1 MSGLSAG
8 CMIHMDWQS
17 TAEGE
22 TILQN
27 FYNPHSS
34 GRKLFGLLEK
44 PTIPMNIEEVS
55 YKLFFVGKSGIG
67 KSLTI
72 ARFAGINSPPSYLET
87 AGIQKTN
94 ILWPVKIWEK
104 IILFKLQCWDVGEN
118 SLKKY
123 SHILPSCKNR
133 ADGIVFVFSFMDRS
147 SFNDLI
153 PNINKM
159 TKDDPSHPAITIIG
173 SRYNPAMNMEVTLA
187 ETRELELKYRIP
199 VLKMNVVS
207 PGERHEVSKVA
218 PLLNIMCEQLWMR
231 DQEYLLKQGL
241 SS

>member
-1 MSGLSAG
+1 MSGLSVG
-8 CMIHMDWQS
+8 CIIHMDWQS

-44 PTIPMNIEEVS
+44 PSIPINVEEVS
-55 YKLFFVGKSGIG
+55 YKLFFVGKSGVG

-72 ARFAGINSPPSYLET
+72 ARCAGVISPLGYFET
-87 AGIQKTN
+87 NGIQKTN

-104 IILFKLQCWDVGEN
+104 IILFKLQCWDVGDN

-133 ADGIVFVFSFMDRS
+133 TDGIVFVFSFMDRA
-147 SFNDLI
+147 SFLDLI
-153 PNINKM
+153 PNITKM
-159 TKDDPSHPAITIIG
+159 TKDDPNHPSITVIG
-173 SRYNPAMNMEVTLA
+173 TRHNPALNMEVTLA

-199 VLKMNVVS
+199 VLKLDVVT
-207 PGERHEVSKVA
+207 PGERHEVHKVA
-218 PLLNIMCEQLWMR
+218 PLLNVLCEQLWIR